1 MLKNAAAK
9 GEIVDDEAVACTTWT
24 AWRKKVDLWRVQQN
38 KVMPHLWTQTSS
50 SKETDFAANLATQ
63 SGNQSDDDDDD
74 DDQYIDE
81 VPSSSTTAK
90 NTVSNEILGLPS
102 DLNAAERKE
111 FEVEV
116 LAEYELRLR
125 IGQAFDLLD
134 DVRHAVKHL
143 AAYIEDKRH
152 TGHTTKDNM
161 RSNNIS
167 KFSRAHC
174 QRVAKRYNYV
184 FDRLVALRT
193 HPPGRCDPDYHLQRI
208 NLDKDLTI
216 VNLKVARE
224 KTDSQR
230 EGSWIWWAF
239 EDAMESTPASA
250 AGKRKKG
257 GKQAET
263 QPKDP
268 EDNPS
273 SWCTYTVAIP
283 LHPH

>member
-1 MLKNAAAK
+1 MLKKAATK
-9 GEIVDDEAVACTTWT
+9 GEIVDDEAVPCTTWN

-38 KVMPHLWTQTSS
+38 KVMPHLWTQTSLS
-50 SKETDFAANLATQ
+50 EETDFAANLATQ
-63 SGNQSDDDDDD
+63 SGDQSDDDD

-90 NTVSNEILGLPS
+90 NTVSDEILGLPS
-102 DLNAAERKE
+102 DLSAAERKE

-125 IGQAFDLLD
+125 IGQVFDLLD

-152 TGHTTKDNM
+152 AGHTTKDNM

-174 QRVAKRYNYV
+174 QHVAKRYNYV
-184 FDRLVALRT
+184 FDRLVALHT
-193 HPPGRCDPDYHLQRI
+193 HPPGRWDPDYHLQRI